1 MLEIVTRR
9 LSAAEVTIRGSK
21 ELLSHESCLT
31 TQPLPVGY
39 TNRQVSIFVQMSVGD
54 LNGSLN
60 ISKQKSKT

>member
-39 TNRQVSIFVQMSVGD
+39 TNRQVNADQF
-54 LNGSLN
+54 LFR
-60 ISKQKSKT
+60 